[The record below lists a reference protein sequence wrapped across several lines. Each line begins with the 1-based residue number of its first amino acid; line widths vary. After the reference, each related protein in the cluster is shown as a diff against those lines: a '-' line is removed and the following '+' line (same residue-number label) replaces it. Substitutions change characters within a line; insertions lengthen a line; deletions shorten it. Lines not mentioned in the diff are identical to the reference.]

1 MSAPLGTI
9 CVEEL
14 RTERKVA
21 RWHHT
26 SQILIVAMNF
36 NLSMKWIVVYLGED
50 TENVEDKSKP

>member
-50 TENVEDKSKP
+50 TENVEDESKP

>member
-50 TENVEDKSKP
+50 TENVEGKSKS